1 MLIGCIVCSLFLQ
14 TTDDPVFRMGPR
26 KVNPL
31 FEVPGL
37 TTDDWEIPAAHVVI
51 DESLGEGAFGEVY
64 KGVITESLNNPKVRA
79 LMNQSY
85 SSYVAVKLLKC
96 KYPESTCAI

>member
-1 MLIGCIVCSLFLQ
+1 MFLQ

-96 KYPESTCAI
+96 KYSESTCAI